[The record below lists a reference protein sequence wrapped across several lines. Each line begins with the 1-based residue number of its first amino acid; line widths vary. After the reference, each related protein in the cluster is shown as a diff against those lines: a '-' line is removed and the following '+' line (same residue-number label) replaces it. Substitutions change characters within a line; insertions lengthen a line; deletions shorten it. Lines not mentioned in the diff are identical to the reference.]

1 MKKLCIIALAAAALM
16 PAIVAAQDV
25 LIRDAR
31 VHTATSAGTLEHA
44 DVLVQSGHIA
54 AVGTHLSAPAGIAVV
69 EANGRPV
76 TPGLFGGIT
85 QIGLEEV
92 NLEAS
97 TYDAELKLTAPAWQ
111 HMWRPEFDVTPAFN
125 ARSVLLPVA
134 RIEGVTWT
142 MLGPLAAD
150 SLVVGQGSAVTLDGR
165 LDAAFE
171 GSKTLFVNWGSAAH
185 KASGGSRAAQYMLF
199 DQAIREVREPASA
212 GAGALLL
219 PEGRAALKGYLAG
232 GRVIFEVDRASDIRQ
247 VIHYATQHGMKPVIS
262 GGAEAWVVAKELA
275 AAGVPVIL
283 NPLANLPDGFD
294 QLGARF
300 DNAKLLNEAGVRV
313 AFSFADSFQA
323 RKNRQLAGNA
333 VAHGLPWDA
342 GLAAITSNPADI
354 FGIGAEHGRIEKG
367 QGRRSRALERRSA
380 RSHDGRG
387 TGVDRGQRREHALA
401 PDGAERSLPGTA
413 EIRATRTDPA
423 RSSIELQ
430 GLPAIASKCS
440 EKVVGTCGL

>member
-1 MKKLCIIALAAAALM
+1 MTILGFIALAAASLA
-16 PAIVAAQDV
+16 PAVAPAQDI

-31 VHTATSAGTLEHA
+31 VHTAAAAGTLEHA
-44 DVLVQSGHIA
+44 DVLVHDGRIA
-54 AVGTHLSAPAGIAVV
+54 AVGAHLAAPAGATVV

-97 TYDAELKLTAPAWQ
+97 TVDAELKLTAPAWQ

-150 SLVVGQGSAVTLDGR
+150 SLVMGQGSAVTLDGR
-165 LDAAFE
+165 FDAALD

-185 KASGGSRAAQYMLF
+185 DASGGSRAAQYMLF
-199 DQAIREVREPASA
+199 DQAIREVKEPGSSGPA
-212 GAGALLL
+212 ALLL
-219 PEGRAALKGYLAG
+219 PAGRAALKAYLAG
-232 GRVIFEVDRASDIRQ
+232 GRVIFEVDRAADIRE
-247 VIHYATQHGMKPVIS
+247 VIRYATRHGMKPVVV
-262 GGAEAWVVAKELA
+262 GGAEAWVVARDLA

-283 NPLANLPDGFD
+283 NPLANLPNGFD

-300 DNAKLLNEAGVRV
+300 DSARILNEAGVHI
-313 AFSFADSFQA
+313 AFSYPDSFQA

-333 VAHGLPWDA
+333 VAHGLPWDV

-354 FGIGAEHGRIEKG
+354 FGIGADRGRIEKG
-367 QGRRSRALERRSA
+367 KVADLVLWSGDPLEVTTVAEQVWIAGIPVTMRSRQTELRDRYLERLKSR
-380 RSHDGRG
+380 
-387 TGVDRGQRREHALA
+387 
-401 PDGAERSLPGTA
+401 
-413 EIRATRTDPA
+413 
-423 RSSIELQ
+423 
-430 GLPAIASKCS
+430 
-440 EKVVGTCGL
+440 